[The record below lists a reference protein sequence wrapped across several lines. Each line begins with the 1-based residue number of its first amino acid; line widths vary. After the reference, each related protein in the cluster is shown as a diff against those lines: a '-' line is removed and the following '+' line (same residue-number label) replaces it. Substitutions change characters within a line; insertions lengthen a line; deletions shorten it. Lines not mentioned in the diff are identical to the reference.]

1 MIQLIFIYPDGQEQE
16 AYAQNGQTLLSAAQE
31 AGVAGFVA
39 ECGGNCTCATCHCYI
54 QAEHAQELF
63 EPSEDEQ
70 AMLGFTAEPRE
81 QHSRL
86 ACQILVEYFMDGMR
100 VYMPERQI

>member
-31 AGVAGFVA
+31 ADVASFTA

>member
-39 ECGGNCTCATCHCYI
+39 
-54 QAEHAQELF
+54 
-63 EPSEDEQ
+63 
-70 AMLGFTAEPRE
+70 
-81 QHSRL
+81 
-86 ACQILVEYFMDGMR
+86 
-100 VYMPERQI
+100 